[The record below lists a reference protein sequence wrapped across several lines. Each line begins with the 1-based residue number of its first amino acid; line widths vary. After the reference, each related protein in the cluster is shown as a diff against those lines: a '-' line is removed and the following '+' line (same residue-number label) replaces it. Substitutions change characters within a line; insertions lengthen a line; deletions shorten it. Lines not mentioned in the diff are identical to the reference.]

1 MFALVNSAKNRICME
16 VNCFAE
22 GVDPTALQTDFPLSD
37 PLIDIQP
44 WVVWN
49 QRPLAVADASDWTE
63 RRRDNERGID
73 LPAVNVRQCRDVGMR
88 GFAVIPLLYYESSQD
103 VSRDTPSVFGTV
115 HVEPVSGRAPT
126 SEELEDLMDFGRI
139 LTAVVTQSERVT
151 AFMDMLDFSSDA
163 ILLLDSGQRVR
174 YTNMK
179 AAREL
184 GLTIGWQDPPLS
196 LPELVTADRS
206 RSDTPL
212 RESNKQRRSQ
222 VDTTIR
228 RAFEKHVRQIRYV
241 TDRSKSAAVS
251 AEEFTCELFPEW
263 RQAALTQDGLSQ
275 SFNAMATVRDLTPI
289 RRLLDALRLIAEQS
303 EDMDAAANNILKQ
316 ISSLQ
321 LPIHRPR
328 IYRID
333 PNDPAV
339 LVSFK
344 SLDLVTNEQ
353 QFNSGYWRMTK
364 TVDEDDYTWR
374 CIDRKESVL
383 IQWDSKSKKF
393 TRTTLYG
400 IDLEV
405 IKKPKY
411 RGDWKHEGDIWIEI
425 PLFANDRMFG
435 KLVVDCTRSPECSLS
450 PEQLELL
457 NLYCALSG
465 ALLDALDRKQKWV
478 NRASEMAMAKI
489 AHSIKTKFA
498 ALDGLW
504 TEYSRAAPNNPSI
517 EKLNSFLKPSVLT
530 TSRYVSRIHE
540 LFGRDVKLEHTSF
553 NLASFLQEKSRE
565 HSCEHRE

>member
-1 MFALVNSAKNRICME
+1 SADPHLLEMLVLHRSRLQTVVYTAEQKDFLRKIGRHFRVAYEHILEVARIESRLKTRQNHLQVAVRMVSALARSLRTPRHVLEEAGKQLLCLGYQRVMFALVNSAKNRICME

-22 GVDPTALQTDFPLSD
+22 GVDPTELQTDFPLSD

-63 RRRDNERGID
+63 RRRDKERGID
-73 LPAVNVRQCRDVGMR
+73 LPAVNVRQCREVGMR

-163 ILLLDSGQRVR
+163 ILLLDNGQRVR
-174 YTNMK
+174 YTNMN

-212 RESNKQRRSQ
+212 RESNQQRRSQ

-383 IQWDSKSKKF
+383 IQWDSKSKKS

-405 IKKPKY
+405 IKNPKY

-465 ALLDALDRKQKWV
+465 ALL
-478 NRASEMAMAKI
+478 
-489 AHSIKTKFA
+489 
-498 ALDGLW
+498 
-504 TEYSRAAPNNPSI
+504 
-517 EKLNSFLKPSVLT
+517 
-530 TSRYVSRIHE
+530 
-540 LFGRDVKLEHTSF
+540 
-553 NLASFLQEKSRE
+553 
-565 HSCEHRE
+565 